1 MLSPVPQRPTYTLDS
16 EAKGAG
22 VFKCRIGLFFFTYQA
37 SMVIQQVWA
46 YVGKKS
52 VAQSRLENDPYG
64 MAWLTF
70 NR

>member
-1 MLSPVPQRPTYTLDS
+1 LILKPKELEFSNAVLGS
-16 EAKGAG
+16 
-22 VFKCRIGLFFFTYQA
+22 FFFTYQA